1 MNNIINKKSGR
12 RYCKI
17 YLIIASCIGLSLT
30 ALAAWADQSS
40 AQAAISRADG
50 KIETAT
56 RQASIAGDQGN
67 QVYTLARTRLQ
78 SARDALTAGR
88 DKTAE
93 MLADETSV
101 LADLTVEKA
110 KLDALQTSYDLVA
123 NTAAPPSQVQ

>member
-1 MNNIINKKSGR
+1 MNDTFIKKSAR
-12 RYCKI
+12 RYFNI
-17 YLIIASCIGLSLT
+17 YFLIASCIGLSLT
-30 ALAAWADQSS
+30 ASAAWADQSS

-56 RQASIAGDQGN
+56 RQAGIAGDQGD

-78 SARDALTAGR
+78 YARDALTAGR

-93 MLADETSV
+93 MLADEASV

-110 KLDALQTSYDLVA
+110 KLAALQTSYDLVA